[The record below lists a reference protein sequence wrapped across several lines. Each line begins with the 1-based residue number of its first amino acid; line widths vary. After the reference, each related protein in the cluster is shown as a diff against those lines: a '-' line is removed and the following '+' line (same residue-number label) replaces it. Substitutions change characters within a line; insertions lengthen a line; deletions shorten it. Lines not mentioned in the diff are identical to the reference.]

1 MIFIFMYVGFF
12 FLFYKKF
19 LFYFNF
25 YFYYFFLFNDV
36 KKILNF
42 FIMLIMSV
50 KFIYLNNIFGFN
62 FILIIIF
69 FNNY

>member
-1 MIFIFMYVGFF
+1 MYVGFF